1 MRRRM
6 LYGRLRSSRSVDRC
20 GLPNRATGTQ
30 RARRKINL
38 EDRKKLDWL
47 VTASSA
53 AAAAAGSDMIVSAGL
68 EGCSDERKRKGVN
81 RMKGKRQERR
91 RQS

>member
-1 MRRRM
+1 M
-6 LYGRLRSSRSVDRC
+6 DRC

-38 EDRKKLDWL
+38 EERKKLDWL
-47 VTASSA
+47 VTASS

-68 EGCSDERKRKGVN
+68 EGCS
-81 RMKGKRQERR
+81 ERR
-91 RQS
+91 EKK